1 MTITSFDSDIPMM
14 FIKEDNLQ
22 GRLMIFLN
30 HVMCRVLKK
39 DLIKKD
45 RDKISFIVLDK
56 EHIELKYDN
65 NYIGV
70 VKLITM
76 TKDFIF
82 KQ

>member
-1 MTITSFDSDIPMM
+1 MTITSFDNDIPLS
-14 FIKEDNLQ
+14 FVKEKTLE
-22 GRLMIFLN
+22 GRLMLFIN
-30 HVMCRVLKK
+30 HTVSRVLKR

-45 RDKISFIVLDK
+45 RDKISFIVVDK
-56 EHIELKYDN
+56 EYIELKYDDN
-65 NYIGV
+65 FLGH